1 MNARKMIR
9 AVILGIAASA
19 ALFVSGCSD
28 GNKAPDQGAVQKES
42 PLMQKIK
49 LLPVIRLMNLLI
61 PLSVKRKLSVL
72 TWRWRRK

>member
-49 LLPVIRLMNLLI
+49 KQGETCGRDCFRLSAL
-61 PLSVKRKLSVL
+61 
-72 TWRWRRK
+72 